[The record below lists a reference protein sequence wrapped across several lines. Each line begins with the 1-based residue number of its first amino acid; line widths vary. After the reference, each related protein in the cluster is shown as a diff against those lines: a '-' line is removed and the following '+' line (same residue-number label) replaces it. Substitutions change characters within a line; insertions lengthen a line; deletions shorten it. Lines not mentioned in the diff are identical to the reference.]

1 MANDFADKV
10 EIQTLAQRYADA
22 VMRRD
27 AEDWGNTWAEDGVWY
42 LGMPTPIEGRE
53 AIVGLWN
60 KAMGGYPVVLHIV
73 QPGIIEVNGDTA
85 TARFYIQENIVDGD
99 GNHIWVVGV
108 YNDELTKATG
118 EWKFKLR
125 KFDTLYRGP
134 NDLSGDLSGY
144 TQAA

>member
-1 MANDFADKV
+1 MASDFADKV
-10 EIQTLAQRYADA
+10 EIQTLAQKYADA

-27 AEDWGNTWAEDGVWY
+27 AEDWGDTWAEDGVWY
-42 LGMPTPIEGRE
+42 LGMPNPIEGRE
-53 AIVGLWN
+53 AIVGLW
-60 KAMGGYPVVLHIV
+60 KQAMGGYPVVLHIV

-85 TARFYIQENIVDGD
+85 TARWYIQENIVDGD

-108 YNDELTKATG
+108 YNDELAKVNG

-125 KFDTLYRGP
+125 KFDALYRGP
-134 NDLSGDLSGY
+134 NDLTGDLSGY